1 MSYYVGIDL
10 STHAV
15 DLVKLDEDSDR
26 AEWVRVPLV
35 GEIAIDR
42 ARSYREHHREYLKTR
57 RPGWV
62 EKDGEQIDATWVYPF
77 WDDVILCALE
87 DPAGRGDTRKIA
99 RVQGVVIATIPSR
112 VQVWTLQPAEWRR
125 HCGLKGSASKD
136 DVFAWAM
143 RHWPYK
149 TGDLLCTPQ
158 DAADAYCIAY
168 AARAI
173 NASAASVAEGN
184 QTQED

>member
-1 MSYYVGIDL
+1 MIVGIDL
-10 STHAV
+10 STHFV
-15 DLVKLDEDSDR
+15 DLVKLSEDDDR

-35 GEIAIDR
+35 GENAIDR
-42 ARSYREHHREYLKTR
+42 ARSYREHNREYLKTR
-57 RPGWV
+57 RPGWAV
-62 EKDGEQIDATWVYPF
+62 SSQQGEIDVTWELPW

-99 RVQGVVIATIPSR
+99 RVQGVVIATIPAR

-125 HCGLKGSASKD
+125 HCGLKGNASKT
-136 DVFAWAM
+136 DVSLFFEW
-143 RHWPYK
+143 K
-149 TGDLLCTPQ
+149 TFEADHELYDATINCQ
-158 DAADAYCIAY
+158 DARDAYAIAY

-173 NASAASVAEGN
+173 N

>member
-1 MSYYVGIDL
+1 MSSYVGVDL
-10 STHAV
+10 STHNV

-35 GEIAIDR
+35 GENAIDR
-42 ARSYREHHREYLKTR
+42 ARSYSSQRAY
-57 RPGWV
+57 GQNIIGQW
-62 EKDGEQIDATWVYPF
+62 

-112 VQVWTLQPAEWRR
+112 VHVWTLQPAEWRKA
-125 HCGLKGSASKD
+125 CGLPGNCSKELVGRWVD
-136 DVFAWAM
+136 
-143 RHWPYK
+143 RHRVDACAHGEGIALWE
-149 TGDLLCTPQ
+149 Q
-158 DAADAYCIAY
+158 DACDAYAIAY

-173 NASAASVAEGN
+173 N
-184 QTQED
+184 QTQEEAA

>member
-1 MSYYVGIDL
+1 MIVGVDL
-10 STHAV
+10 STRAV
-15 DLVKLDEDSDR
+15 DLVKLSLDDDR
-26 AEWVRVPLV
+26 AEWVRVPLS
-35 GEIAIDR
+35 GDNAIDR
-42 ARSYREHHREYLKTR
+42 ARSYVERAPDYLA
-57 RPGWV
+57 PVAEW
-62 EKDGEQIDATWVYPF
+62 DGYWS
-77 WDDVILCALE
+77 DVVLVALE

-184 QTQED
+184 QTQEEA

>member
-1 MSYYVGIDL
+1 MIVGIDY
-10 STHAV
+10 STRAI
-15 DLVKLDEDSDR
+15 DMVKLSFDDDR
-26 AEWVRVPLV
+26 AEWKRVTLEGARADERILHDARRKLRELG
-35 GEIAIDR
+35 GE
-42 ARSYREHHREYLKTR
+42 
-57 RPGWV
+57 W
-62 EKDGEQIDATWVYPF
+62 
-77 WDDVILCALE
+77 WDDVALVAIE
-87 DPAGRGDTRKIA
+87 RPAGRGTSAVIDMA
-99 RVQGVVIATIPSR
+99 VVAGVIVSR
-112 VQVWTLQPAEWRR
+112 VPARIPIWRLGPSEWRR